1 MIPLVKDV
9 IPDAGLVQM
18 PWIAIV
24 TGLALALAVAFV
36 SGLLPAMRAKRLSII
51 DALAG
56 R

>member
-1 MIPLVKDV
+1 VIPLVKDV
-9 IPDAGLVQM
+9 IPGAGLVQM